1 MARRTHSTIDTL
13 TADLRETITRMV
25 VDADWPKD
33 FPWEKSSI
41 EPDQYGKAKPRY
53 EDIVLYCWHCGQTV
67 SRSAVGRWAKEL
79 QTYERMRLA
88 TGIAKRA
95 LAGVTRENASET
107 QRAAAEMLSAHVI
120 DLASRDDLDPKT
132 VLLLS
137 ASIENLGKLVMKSD
151 QYIREQLKAK
161 VTEASSEIKQKLD
174 AAGVAKIVQKQIDEV
189 LLGIVKA

>member
-1 MARRTHSTIDTL
+1 
-13 TADLRETITRMV
+13 
-25 VDADWPKD
+25 
-33 FPWEKSSI
+33 
-41 EPDQYGKAKPRY
+41 
-53 EDIVLYCWHCGQTV
+53 
-67 SRSAVGRWAKEL
+67 
-79 QTYERMRLA
+79 MRLA

-137 ASIENLGKLVMKSD
+137 ASIENLGKLVMQSD

-174 AAGVAKIVQKQIDEV
+174 AAGVARVVQKQIDEV